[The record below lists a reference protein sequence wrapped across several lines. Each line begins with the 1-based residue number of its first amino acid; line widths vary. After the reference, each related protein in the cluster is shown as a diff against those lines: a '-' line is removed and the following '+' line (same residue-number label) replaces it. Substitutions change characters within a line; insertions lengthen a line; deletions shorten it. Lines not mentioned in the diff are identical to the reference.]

1 MDNNQLLNEIHLA
14 NNHAHATRKSYQMSV
29 NIYCSFFDMNLHDL
43 LQEAEEEESK
53 GVKWK
58 LSSLKRR
65 LIEFRHYLLENYA
78 YNSYVTIFNC
88 IINIYRYYDIEIYK
102 LPKLN
107 HKAIKKFRPL
117 NFKDLP
123 DKAVI
128 REAINICS
136 PLMKALILFMC
147 SSGCA
152 IQEAT
157 NLTINDYLKSI
168 DDYTNKRDIFE
179 AIDDIKGRDDIVP
192 TWNIWRQKTNKYYI
206 TYSSPESVTALNS
219 YLISRND
226 PIDGNSRL
234 FKYHKQYMHKRFIEI
249 NNELGLGTVGDNG
262 YNRFRSHMLRKFHA
276 SALYNDGMSLDNVN
290 DLQGKSKNKT
300 DAAYFMINPEDLKY
314 EYIKHLPA
322 ITINKEVE
330 KISVKSPEFMQMEN
344 ENQELKSELNNLKS
358 EVSSLNN
365 VHSQIDELRAF
376 KDKMLELMS
385 SAQYEE

>member
-1 MDNNQLLNEIHLA
+1 MICCKKQKK
-14 NNHAHATRKSYQMSV
+14 RKT
-29 NIYCSFFDMNLHDL
+29 
-43 LQEAEEEESK
+43 

-88 IINIYRYYDIEIYK
+88 IINIYQYYDIEINK

-168 DDYTNKRDIFE
+168 EDYTDKRDIFE
-179 AIDDIKGRDDIVP
+179 AIDDMKGRDDIVP
-192 TWNIWRQKTNKYYI
+192 TWNIWRQKTNKHYI

-314 EYIKHLPA
+314 EYIRHLPA

-330 KISVKSPEFMQMEN
+330 KISIKSPEFMQMEK
-344 ENQELKSELNNLKS
+344 ENQFLKTELNKMRK
-358 EVSSLNN
+358 E
-365 VHSQIDELRAF
+365 IDEIADLKKSVRGIIE
-376 KDKMLELMS
+376 KV
-385 SAQYEE
+385 EEM